1 MKRKIKSVYF
11 QMGVGLTAV
20 MTGSDCAGIFLDTL

>member
-20 MTGSDCAGIFLDTL
+20 MTALTDMQDLPMSS